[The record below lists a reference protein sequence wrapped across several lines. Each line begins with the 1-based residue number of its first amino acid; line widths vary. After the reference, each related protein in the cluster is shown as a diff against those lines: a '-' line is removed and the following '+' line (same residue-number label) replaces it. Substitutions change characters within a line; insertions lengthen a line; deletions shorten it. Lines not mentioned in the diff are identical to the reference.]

1 MSSDNLVI
9 KNLPKSAKLIVNY
22 MKFEHLIN
30 NKPYLTFADIVNGTG
45 LSPRTIRKALTIL
58 KDYGLVKAVI
68 DISRSRKY
76 LYRLVFKN
84 IVNDKYEVNSGLYIV
99 DLGVGITQHMTFKMY
114 RVIRQTNLLYYSD
127 HVPETFFELIKHDCI
142 VRRLNAVEP
151 EEFKKEVYL
160 TITSSK
166 GIVTMIV
173 DMLVDNDEVNKY
185 LNVLDK
191 NIPVHYVTGVS
202 PLQLAVGML
211 LQGIEKKVSFKR
223 GNMTIKILVS
233 KCRESY
239 LTDLTNSNGK
249 LIKSFMIYL
258 GNGNEI
264 VLKEVNSNC
273 EEIDSN
279 GAIAYILYLKAS

>member
-1 MSSDNLVI
+1 MSGDNLVI

-30 NKPYLTFADIVNGTG
+30 NKSYLTFADIVNGTG

-84 IVNDKYEVNSGLYIV
+84 IVNGKYEVNSGLYIV
-99 DLGVGITQHMTFKMY
+99 DLGIGITQHMTFKMY
-114 RVIRQTNLLYYSD
+114 RVIRQTNLLYYTD
-127 HVPETFFELIKHDCI
+127 HVPETFFELIKHDCT
-142 VRRLNAVEP
+142 VRRLNDVEP
-151 EEFKKEVYL
+151 EEFKREVYF
-160 TITSSK
+160 TISSK

-173 DMLVDNDEVNKY
+173 DMLVDSDKVNKY
-185 LNVLDK
+185 LNALDK

-223 GNMTIKILVS
+223 GNTTIKILVS
-233 KCRESY
+233 KCRKNY
-239 LTDLTNSNGK
+239 LTDLTDSNGK

-264 VLKEVNSNC
+264 ILKEVSSNC
-273 EEIDSN
+273 EEIDSS
-279 GAIAYILYLKAS
+279 GATAYILYLKAY